1 MSEQQRAPGGGDAF
15 DVIVIGGGPA
25 GYPAAIRA
33 AQNKLRVACIDEWK
47 NHDGTAAFGGT
58 CLNAG
63 CIPSKALLE
72 STELYHRL
80 QEEFAQHGI
89 RVSGMQLDLAQ
100 MQKRKGGIVRTMTQ
114 GILALFKAAG
124 VTPLQGHG
132 RLLPGRKVEFTAHD
146 GARREL
152 TARHVVLASGSAP
165 VELRS
170 APFQPPHIIDSWGAL
185 ELDAVPKRLG
195 VIGAGVIGLELGSVW
210 RRLGANVVI
219 LEALPDFLAF
229 ADQQLAREAMRH
241 FKRQG
246 LDIRLGA
253 KVTGATVKGGAVEVR
268 YSDAAGEQTLTVDRL
283 VVAIGRRPYTQDLL
297 AADSGVQ
304 LDERGFIRVDDSC
317 RTGVENVW
325 AIGDCVRGPML
336 AHKGKEEGVMVADL
350 IAGRYGEMNYKVIPS
365 VIYTAPEIAWVGLTE
380 EQVKASGREY
390 KAGNFPFLASGRAR
404 AMEQAAGFAKVV
416 AARDDDEI
424 LGVHIV
430 GPLAGELIAEAV
442 LAMEYSASS
451 EDLQRTIHAHPTLA
465 EAVHEAALAVDKRA
479 IDTINR

>member
-1 MSEQQRAPGGGDAF
+1 MPNESPANADRF

-33 AQNKLRVACIDEWK
+33 AQNGLRVACIDEWK
-47 NHDGTAAFGGT
+47 NRDGSPAFGGT

-72 STELYHRL
+72 SSELYYRTQH
-80 QEEFAQHGI
+80 EFAAHGI
-89 RVSGMQLDLAQ
+89 RISAATVDVAQ
-100 MQKRKGGIVRTMTQ
+100 MQKRKSTIVRGMTQ
-114 GILALFKAAG
+114 GILALFKGAG

-132 RLLPGRKVEFTAHD
+132 QLHGGKRVEFTGHD
-146 GARREL
+146 GARRSL
-152 TARHVVLASGSAP
+152 AAQHVVLASGSAP
-165 VELRS
+165 IELRT
-170 APFQPPHIIDSWGAL
+170 AAFRAPHIVDSWGAL
-185 ELDAVPKRLG
+185 DFPAVPRRLG

-210 RRLGANVVI
+210 RRLGAEVVV

-229 ADQQLAREAMRH
+229 ADQQLAKEALRH
-241 FKRQG
+241 LKKQG

-253 KVTGATVKGGAVEVR
+253 KVSAATVRGEEVDVT
-268 YSDAAGEQTLTVDRL
+268 YSDGRAEQRLTVDRL
-283 VVAIGRRPYTQDLL
+283 VVAVGRRPYTQDLL
-297 AADSGVQ
+297 AGDSGVD
-304 LDERGFIRVDDSC
+304 LDERGFISVDEHC
-317 RTGVENVW
+317 RTTAAEVW

-336 AHKGKEEGVMVADL
+336 AHKGKEEGVMVADR
-350 IAGRYGEMNYKVIPS
+350 IAGRFGEINYQVIPS

-380 EQVKASGREY
+380 EQIKASGRAY
-390 KAGNFPFLASGRAR
+390 KSGIFPFAASGRAR
-404 AMEQAAGFAKVV
+404 AMEQAQGFAKIL
-416 AARDDDEI
+416 AAKDDDQI

-465 EAVHEAALAVDKRA
+465 EALHEAALNVDKRA
-479 IDTINR
+479 IDTLNR

>member
-1 MSEQQRAPGGGDAF
+1 MTNDDKRPAGADSF

-25 GYPAAIRA
+25 GYPTAIRA
-33 AQNKLRVACIDEWK
+33 AQNKLTVACIDEWK
-47 NHDGTAAFGGT
+47 NRDGSAAFGGT

-80 QEEFAQHGI
+80 QEEFATHGI
-89 RVSGMQLDLAQ
+89 KVSGAQLDLAQ
-100 MQKRKGGIVRTMTQ
+100 MQKRKAGIVRAMTQ
-114 GILALFKAAG
+114 GIVALFKAAG

-132 RLLPGRKVEFTAHD
+132 RLLPGRRVEFTAHD
-146 GARREL
+146 GTRREL
-152 TARHVVLASGSAP
+152 SARHVVLASGSAP
-165 VELRS
+165 IELRS
-170 APFQPPHIIDSWGAL
+170 AAFQAPHIVDSWGAL
-185 ELDAVPKRLG
+185 DLDAVPKRLG

-210 RRLGANVVI
+210 RRVGAEVVV

-229 ADQQLAREAMRH
+229 ADQQLAKEALRH
-241 FKRQG
+241 FKKQG

-253 KVTGATVKGGAVEVR
+253 KVSGATVKGGAVEVT
-268 YSDAAGEQTLTVDRL
+268 YADAKGEQHVTVDRL
-283 VVAIGRRPYTQDLL
+283 VVAVGRRPYTKELL
-297 AADSGVQ
+297 ATGTGVE
-304 LDERGFIRVDDSC
+304 LDERGFIKVDHSC
-317 RTGVENVW
+317 RTGAEGVW
-325 AIGDCVRGPML
+325 AVGDCVRGPML
-336 AHKGKEEGVMVADL
+336 AHKGKEEGVNVADL
-350 IAGRYGEMNYKVIPS
+350 IAGRYGEVNYKVIPS

-390 KAGNFPFLASGRAR
+390 KVGMFPFLASGRAR
-404 AMEQAAGFAKVV
+404 AMEQAAGFAKIV

-465 EAVHEAALAVDKRA
+465 EAVHEAALNADKRA
-479 IDTINR
+479 IDSLNR